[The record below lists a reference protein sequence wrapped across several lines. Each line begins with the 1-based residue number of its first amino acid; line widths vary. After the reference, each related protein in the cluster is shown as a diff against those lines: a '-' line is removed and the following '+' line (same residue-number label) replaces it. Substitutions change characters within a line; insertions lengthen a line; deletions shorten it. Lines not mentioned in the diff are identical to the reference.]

1 MHPARPRGIIALH
14 RLSPRK
20 NCIMRIMGIDPGL
33 AIVGYGVIDV
43 DARGSMKLID
53 YGTILTYP
61 KDRLPVRLLNV
72 AEGMR
77 ELTAKFQPDSIAF
90 EELFFT
96 NNVTTGISVAQA
108 RGAALLA
115 AAEYTDA
122 LYEYTP
128 NQVKLAVTGYGK
140 ADKHQ
145 VQRMICALLNLR
157 KVPRPDDAADAVA
170 VAVCHA
176 NMQGT
181 RGMPETMIR

>member
-1 MHPARPRGIIALH
+1 
-14 RLSPRK
+14 
-20 NCIMRIMGIDPGL
+20 MRILGIDPGL

-43 DARGSMKLID
+43 DQRGRMRLID

-61 KDRLPVRLLNV
+61 KDRLPVRLLHV
-72 AEGMR
+72 AAGMR
-77 ELTAKFQPDSIAF
+77 ELTEKFAPDSIAF

-96 NNVTTGISVAQA
+96 NNITTGINVAQA

-115 AAEYTDA
+115 AAEYTEN

-128 NQVKLAVTGYGK
+128 MQVKQAVTGYGR

-145 VQRMICALLNLR
+145 VQMMVCAILR
-157 KVPRPDDAADAVA
+157 LKKIPRPDDAADAVA

-181 RGMPETMIR
+181 RGLAETMIE